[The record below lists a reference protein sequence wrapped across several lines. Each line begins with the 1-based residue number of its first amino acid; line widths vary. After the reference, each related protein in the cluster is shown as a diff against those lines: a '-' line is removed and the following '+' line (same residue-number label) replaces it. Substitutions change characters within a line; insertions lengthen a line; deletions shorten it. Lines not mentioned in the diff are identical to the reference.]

1 MFEGASSLCPIRVS
15 LACVIPPADQAEAT
29 LTAAG
34 SPATNNAVVSIAHLP
49 KPGDG
54 AHPAR
59 RVEQSASTKYRVS
72 VMTACMD
79 EVSATTQGA
88 SLRDKSTAKEF
99 SNITRS
105 ENSNDR

>member
-1 MFEGASSLCPIRVS
+1 MFEGANSLCPIRVS

-29 LTAAG
+29 LAASS
-34 SPATNNAVVSIAHLP
+34 SPATNNAVVSIAHL
-49 KPGDG
+49 KPDGG

-59 RVEQSASTKYRVS
+59 RVEQSATTKYPVTA
-72 VMTACMD
+72 MTACVY
-79 EVSATTQGA
+79 ELSATTQGA

>member
-1 MFEGASSLCPIRVS
+1 MFESASSLCPIRVS

-29 LTAAG
+29 LAASG
-34 SPATNNAVVSIAHLP
+34 SPATYNAVASIAHL
-49 KPGDG
+49 KPDG
-54 AHPAR
+54 VAHPAR
-59 RVEQSASTKYRVS
+59 RVEQSAATKYPVWA
-72 VMTACMD
+72 MTACVY
-79 EVSATTQGA
+79 ELSATAQGA

>member
-1 MFEGASSLCPIRVS
+1 MFEGANSLCPIRVS

-29 LTAAG
+29 LAASG
-34 SPATNNAVVSIAHLP
+34 SPPTNNAVVSIGHL
-49 KPGDG
+49 KPDGG

-59 RVEQSASTKYRVS
+59 RVEQSAAIKYAVTA
-72 VMTACMD
+72 MTACVY
-79 EVSATTQGA
+79 ELSATTQGA
-88 SLRDKSTAKEF
+88 SIRDKSTAKEF